1 MLKFLAIFFV
11 VYGGAHV
18 YLLWKVHAAL
28 PGLGRWQIALWAF
41 CAAMVVGPVAA
52 RLLQGAGYGQPGSAL
67 GLICYIWMA
76 VAWWFV
82 VVMVAF
88 DAWNLLARGAALAWP
103 AAQQAVVPARWS
115 LAIAGVLVFAA
126 AVWGLVEARS
136 IRLATVEIATS
147 RLPAGAEPIR
157 IAQITDLHLGA
168 TTGED
173 RLARALE
180 IVRRAKPH
188 LVVAT
193 GDMSDLPME
202 RAAHM
207 AAMVRTIEAPLGK
220 LAVTGNHEF
229 YVGLDSSAAFHDAA
243 GFRLLRGE
251 AVAVGEHLLVVGVDD
266 PAGRRTGEPCLTD
279 EAAVLPQ
286 TDDGRFVLL
295 LKHRPDVEDASVGRF
310 DLQMSGHT
318 HGGQLF
324 PWHVFT
330 RMRFRYVS
338 GLHRLPGGRSSVYV
352 SRGTG
357 TWGPPMRLLAPPEV
371 TLVVLRPAAAGAA
384 E

>member
-1 MLKFLAIFFV
+1 MFLAIFFL
-11 VYGGAHV
+11 VYGGAHA

-28 PGLGRWQIALWAF
+28 PGLGRWQLALWLY

-52 RLLQGAGYGQPGSAL
+52 RLLQSHGYGRLGGAL
-67 GLICYIWMA
+67 GLVCYVWMA
-76 VAWWFV
+76 VVWWFV
-82 VVMVAF
+82 VLTVAF
-88 DAWNLLARGAALAWP
+88 DAWNLVTRVLAIAMAWP
-103 AAQQAVVPARWS
+103 GARQAAVPARWS
-115 LAIAGVLVFAA
+115 LAVSAALVAAA
-126 AVWGLVEARS
+126 AVWGLIEARS
-136 IRLATVEIATS
+136 IRLVTVEVVTP

-168 TTGED
+168 TTGEG
-173 RLARALE
+173 RLAKAVAL
-180 IVRRAKPH
+180 VRDAKPD

-193 GDMSDLPME
+193 GDMSDLPLE
-202 RAAHM
+202 RAGRM
-207 AAMVRTIEAPLGK
+207 AAMLRDIEAPLGK

-229 YVGLDSSAAFHDAA
+229 YVGLDSSAAFHEAA

-251 AVAVGEHLLVVGVDD
+251 AVAVGEHLRVAGVDD

-279 EAAVLPQ
+279 EGAVLPEA
-286 TDDGRFVLL
+286 DDGRFVLL
-295 LKHRPDVEDASVGRF
+295 LKHRPDVQDNSVGRF

-330 RMRFRYVS
+330 RLTFRYVS

-357 TWGPPMRLLAPPEV
+357 TWGPPLRLFAPPEV
-371 TLVVLRPAAAGAA
+371 TLFVLRPAGAPA
-384 E
+384 TK